1 MKIYEAE
8 ERDTLLMNLV
18 NIWEDSVRATHHFLS
33 DTEIEHIKAYVPEA
47 IKGVEH
53 LIIAEHESGTPIAFM
68 GTENDRL
75 EMLFLAPEERGKGI
89 GRKLIEYGIEKYEIR
104 EVTVN
109 EQNPQAVGFY
119 EYMGFVTYKRT
130 DCDEE
135 GNPYPLLYMKLS
147 DLYHSNKKQRINF
160 AVIGTNVITDTFLE
174 AADKV
179 PEFHLKGVYSRTM
192 EKAEAYARKHGADMT
207 FDNLSDLAASKE
219 IDAVYIASPNS
230 LHASQTI
237 QMLNGGKHV
246 LCEKSIASNQ
256 YEFEQMEKAALKN
269 RKVLLEAMRSVYSPG
284 FAAIR
289 KNLSKLGT
297 IRRASFQY
305 CQYSRRYDNFKKGI
319 IENAFNPEFSNGALM
334 DIGVY
339 CVHPMAALFGMPE
352 KIISNSLKLENGVE
366 AQGTI
371 LVQYD
376 GMQGECIYSKIANS
390 KVPSQI
396 QGEEATMVI
405 RDIPNPQNVDIYYR
419 DGSVE
424 HLDIPE
430 SSNNMHYEVR
440 EFIRLIETA
449 EVEHPYLEYSR
460 MEMQI
465 MDEVRRQQG
474 IVFPADEKIK

>member
-1 MKIYEAE
+1 MKIYEIK
-8 ERDTLLMNLV
+8 ERDTLLPVLM
-18 NIWEDSVRATHHFLS
+18 NIWEASVKATHHFLS
-33 DTEIEHIKAYVPEA
+33 TSEIEHIKAYVPQA

-53 LIIAEHESGTPIAFM
+53 LIIVEHESGTPVAFM

-89 GRKLIEYGIEKYEIR
+89 GRKLVEYGIENYGIK

-119 EYMGFVTYKRT
+119 EHLRFRTYKRT

-147 DLYHSNKKQRINF
+147 ELYHLQRKQKIRF
-160 AVIGTNVITDTFLE
+160 AVIGTNVITDKFLE
-174 AADKV
+174 AAQKV
-179 PEFHLKGVYSRTM
+179 PEFKLKGVYSRSM
-192 EKAEAYARKHGADMT
+192 EKAKIYAGKHGADLT
-207 FDNLSDLAASKE
+207 FDDLEELAASAE
-219 IDAVYIASPNS
+219 IDAVYVASPNS

-284 FAAIR
+284 FATIR
-289 KNLSKLGT
+289 ENLSKLGT

-305 CQYSRRYDNFKKGI
+305 CKYSSRYDNFKNGI
-319 IENAFNPEFSNGALM
+319 IENAFNPELSNGALM

-352 KIISNSLKLENGVE
+352 KIISNSLKLGNGVE

-371 LVQYD
+371 LVQYEE
-376 GMQGECIYSKIANS
+376 MQGECIYSKIANS
-390 KVPSQI
+390 RIPSQI

-405 RDIPNPQNVDIYYR
+405 REIPNPQNVDIYYR
-419 DGSVE
+419 DGNVE

-430 SSNNMHYEVR
+430 SSNNMHYEVQ
-440 EFIRLIETA
+440 EFIRLIENA

-465 MDEVRRQQG
+465 MDEVRRQQE
-474 IVFPADEKIK
+474 IVFPADEKIR